1 MSTQAGASTWQ
12 RAEVEDFLYSEASLL
27 DRWQLDDWLKLFTED
42 CSYVVPTT
50 DLPDG
55 DPRKDMVFIDDNLI
69 RLEGRVRKL
78 KSRGAHR
85 EVPRSR
91 VRHVV
96 TNVRIVDVVDGD
108 AVVESSFIIYRFKN
122 GNTEPF
128 VGFYRHR
135 LTRQDGRIMIRERRA
150 TLDIENLRGQ
160 GAVSI
165 IL

>member
-1 MSTQAGASTWQ
+1 MSTQAGAKTWD
-12 RAEVEDFLYSEASLL
+12 RAEVEDFLYAEAALL

-42 CSYVVPTT
+42 CIYVVPTT
-50 DLPDG
+50 DLPEG

-91 VRHVV
+91 IRHVV

-122 GNTEPF
+122 GNIEPF

-135 LTRQDGRIMIRERRA
+135 LTRQGDRIMIRERRA
-150 TLDIENLRGQ
+150 TLDNENLRGQ